1 MGGDLLLV
9 SASFVGAYLLR
20 FGGFPPSINTTQF
33 HVLVLVVALVKVTLF
48 RWFQLYRGLWTHA
61 GMPEAMRLVQA
72 SSLASV
78 AILGV
83 MLLLRHDNPLP
94 IAVLIL
100 DWKLTI
106 ATTAGR
112 RFGQRALAQY
122 RERTTDAVKQVLIYG
137 ADRHGVFLLRYLRHV
152 TPVQYSVVGFYDP
165 TPSSH
170 ELKGLP
176 VVTAADA
183 TDATSIII
191 PILPAPET
199 NERNYSQ
206 LFVDCAQLGLDCHQ
220 FQLAISAPD
229 AATTDRPAWSVCSKS
244 NRPDPSPL

>member
-1 MGGDLLLV
+1 M
-9 SASFVGAYLLR
+9 
-20 FGGFPPSINTTQF
+20 
-33 HVLVLVVALVKVTLF
+33 LVVALVKVTLF

-61 GMPEAMRLVQA
+61 GMPEAIRLVQA

-83 MLLLRHDNPLP
+83 MLILRHNNPLP

-100 DWKLTI
+100 DWMLTI

-112 RFGQRALAQY
+112 RFGQRALDQY
-122 RERTTDAVKQVLIYG
+122 QERTTDAAKQVLIYG
-137 ADRHGVFLLRYLRHV
+137 ADRYGVFLLRYLRHAA
-152 TPVQYSVVGFYDP
+152 PAQYSVVGFYDP
-165 TPSSH
+165 APSSH

-183 TDATSIII
+183 TDANSIII
-191 PILPAPET
+191 PILPDSET

-206 LFVDCAQLGLDCHQ
+206 LFADCAQLGLDCHQ

-229 AATTDRPAWSVCSKS
+229 AAATDRPAPTVCSKS
-244 NRPDPSPL
+244 EQA